1 MENGQFWTKT
11 MDYPLWK
18 DLDFSTFSTSCYYS
32 LQRRFFALEYH
43 KTNFAGLHILKK
55 KRWKMANFGPKPWT
69 IPFGKI

>member
-32 LQRRFFALEYH
+32 LLIGSFIVLVLTYASPNRYFTE
-43 KTNFAGLHILKK
+43 TKK
-55 KRWKMANFGPKPWT
+55 SLGAPDRCGQV
-69 IPFGKI
+69 